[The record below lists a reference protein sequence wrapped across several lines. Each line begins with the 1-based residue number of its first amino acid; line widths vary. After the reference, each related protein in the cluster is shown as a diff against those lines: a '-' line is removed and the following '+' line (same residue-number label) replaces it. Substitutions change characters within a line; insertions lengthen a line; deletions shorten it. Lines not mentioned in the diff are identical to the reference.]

1 MSKASDLSKAAS
13 DARAEKLEAWV
24 KIHFDSQQAFID
36 KFHLN
41 QGEISNIIKK
51 RRVLGERR
59 ARKLEQQANMPAMY
73 LDGLSE
79 VNPAGQIQIQINDP
93 KNEAQRQVLTP
104 VEPWDSN
111 TPLEDDEIEIPF
123 YKDFKFACGSG
134 KFGEKAIKET
144 RRLRISKLTLRNRGI
159 EFINASAATATDNS
173 MAPTINEGA
182 TILIDCGRKKIKDGQ
197 IFIFQHGDGEF
208 ADYRCKRLYNLP
220 LGGVRIVSDNAEEYP
235 EERLSAQEI
244 QDQHFVVLGWVFS
257 VQQLFT
263 W

>member
-1 MSKASDLSKAAS
+1 MHTYSDRIFKRMNELGLSQGELAKATGAARS
-13 DARAEKLEAWV
+13 TVHGWINNVAQPSGQRLLLLASTLKTSVDWILNGTEPSQTQ
-24 KIHFDSQQAFID
+24 SQQ
-36 KFHLN
+36 L
-41 QGEISNIIKK
+41 
-51 RRVLGERR
+51 L
-59 ARKLEQQANMPAMY
+59 
-73 LDGLSE
+73 
-79 VNPAGQIQIQINDP
+79 
-93 KNEAQRQVLTP
+93 P

-123 YKDFKFACGSG
+123 YKDFRFACGNG
-134 KFGEKAIKET
+134 KLGEGLGKET

-173 MAPTINEGA
+173 MAPTINDGA

-235 EERLSAQEI
+235 EERLTAQEI
-244 QDQHFVVLGWVFS
+244 QEQHFVVLGWVFS

>member
-1 MSKASDLSKAAS
+1 MYSLSIAMSADKS
-13 DARAEKLEAWV
+13 
-24 KIHFDSQQAFID
+24 IHPSM
-36 KFHLN
+36 
-41 QGEISNIIKK
+41 
-51 RRVLGERR
+51 RRVYQATGTTPTALALAINESTQNVNNWANRGISKNG
-59 ARKLEQQANMPAMY
+59 AIKIASKFKLN
-73 LDGLSE
+73 LDWILTGNESL
-79 VNPAGQIQIQINDP
+79 PPQGQTQSQH
-93 KNEAQRQVLTP
+93 LLP
-104 VEPWDSN
+104 VEPWDSS

-257 VQQLFT
+257 VQQMFT